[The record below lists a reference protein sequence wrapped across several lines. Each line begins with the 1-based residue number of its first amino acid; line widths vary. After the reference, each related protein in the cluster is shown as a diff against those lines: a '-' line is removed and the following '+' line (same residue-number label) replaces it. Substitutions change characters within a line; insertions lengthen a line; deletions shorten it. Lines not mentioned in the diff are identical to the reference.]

1 MELSL
6 NAVRDGYPSYER
18 CHADKE
24 ECEGVSDDAV
34 EDGAV
39 SHVSIVTY
47 VGGRSQTGG
56 TRNYAFLSSPH
67 LPGFGLCRWSV

>member
-18 CHADKE
+18 CHASKE

-34 EDGAV
+34 SGDAV
-39 SHVSIVTY
+39 HVSIV
-47 VGGRSQTGG
+47 
-56 TRNYAFLSSPH
+56 P
-67 LPGFGLCRWSV
+67 

>member
-1 MELSL
+1 MAENGCNPNNQHAWDHGKLKLSL
-6 NAVRDGYPSYER
+6 NAVCDGDPSYER

-47 VGGRSQTGG
+47 VRG
-56 TRNYAFLSSPH
+56 
-67 LPGFGLCRWSV
+67 